1 MRKLQLKRFDKIF
14 TTREIALANLQ
25 KYENDYADGE
35 IMAAAYHSTTAKTDE
50 DIMYI
55 VGIFVNKDAVKHL
68 FTIDV
73 KALEDKITEITEYIE
88 KNLDF
93 VKKVEHSATTESQ
106 YTEQTADLYVAENN
120 LSDKTSTFQLKY
132 DALSPENLSVPVSI
146 GDITTKMK
154 CSDLKGKPISEILD
168 MIIFKT
174 IYPSVTRNPSASLN
188 VSSPLIT
195 PETEITLTSG
205 YTYGQAAVLFE
216 DGTRNYTANT
226 STNPTSVS
234 IKLGNTDIA
243 SLKQKPTNLGD
254 NTYALTVN
262 YGAGEVLLDSKGNKA
277 KTILGGTQTNP
288 HAAGSVTASATVNVS
303 LPVYYSVGN
312 ESDKS
317 LDLKK
322 WGGATWLQIQIKD
335 VTDSNKLTI
344 KVPTG
349 RTLAQV
355 AVLNPNKPAN
365 TEGSYDTNI
374 TSKMKKQTGTEKKHY
389 NNDYNV
395 YKSNNVTE
403 IGDFQYLIKI
413 S

>member
-14 TTREIALANLQ
+14 TTREIALANLH

-50 DIMYI
+50 DIMYV

-73 KALEDKITEITEYIE
+73 KALEENIEKITEYIE

-93 VKKVEHSATTESQ
+93 VKKVEHSATTENQ
-106 YTEQTADLYVAENN
+106 YTEQTADVYVAENN

-188 VSSPLIT
+188 VSSALIT

-216 DGTRNYTANT
+216 DGTRNFTANT

-234 IKLGNTDIA
+234 IKLGNTDIT
-243 SLKQKPTNLGD
+243 SLKQKPTNLGN
-254 NTYALTVN
+254 NTYVLTVN
-262 YGAGEVLLDSKGNKA
+262 YGAGEVLHDSKGNVA
-277 KTILGGTQTNP
+277 KTILNGTQSNP
-288 HAAGSVTASATVNVS
+288 HAAGSVTASASVNVS
-303 LPVYYSVGN
+303 LPVYYSVGT
-312 ESDKS
+312 ESDKA
-317 LDLKK
+317 LDLRN
-322 WGGATWLQIQIKD
+322 WGGATWMQIHIKD

-349 RTLAQV
+349 RTLTQV

-365 TEGSYDTNI
+365 AEGSYDTNI
-374 TSKMKKQTGTEKKHY
+374 TMIKQTGTEKHHY
-389 NNDYNV
+389 NDYNV
-395 YKSNNVTE
+395 YQSSKATE

>member
-14 TTREIALANLQ
+14 TTREIALANLH

-50 DIMYI
+50 DIMYV

-73 KALEDKITEITEYIE
+73 KALEENIEKITEYIE

-93 VKKVEHSATTESQ
+93 VKKVEHSATTENQ
-106 YTEQTADLYVAENN
+106 YTEQTADVYVAENN

-188 VSSPLIT
+188 VSSALIT

-216 DGTRNYTANT
+216 DGTRNFTANT

-234 IKLGNTDIA
+234 IKLGNTDIT
-243 SLKQKPTNLGD
+243 SLKQKPTNLGN
-254 NTYALTVN
+254 NTYVLTVN
-262 YGAGEVLLDSKGNKA
+262 YGAGEVLHDSKGNVA
-277 KTILGGTQTNP
+277 KTILNGTQSNP
-288 HAAGSVTASATVNVS
+288 HAAGSVTASASVNVS
-303 LPVYYSVGN
+303 LPVYYSVGT
-312 ESDKS
+312 ESDKA
-317 LDLKK
+317 LDLRN
-322 WGGATWLQIQIKD
+322 WGGATWMQIHIKD

-349 RTLAQV
+349 RTLTQV

-365 TEGSYDTNI
+365 AEGSYDTNI
-374 TSKMKKQTGTEKKHY
+374 TMIKQTGTEKHHY
-389 NNDYNV
+389 NDYNV
-395 YKSNNVTE
+395 YQSSKVTE

>member
-14 TTREIALANLQ
+14 TTREIALANLH

-35 IMAAAYHSTTAKTDE
+35 IMAAAYHSTSAKTDD

-73 KALEDKITEITEYIE
+73 KALEDNITKIIEYIE
-88 KNLDF
+88 NNLDF
-93 VKKVEHSATTESQ
+93 VKKVQHSATTKNQ
-106 YTEQTADLYVAENN
+106 YTKETADVYVAENN
-120 LSDKTSTFQLKY
+120 ISEKTSIFQLKY

-146 GDITTKMK
+146 GDITTNMT
-154 CSDLKGKPISEILD
+154 CHDLKGKPISEILD

-174 IYPSVTRNPSASLN
+174 IYPSVTREPRATLS
-188 VSSPLIT
+188 VSTGLTT
-195 PETEITLTSG
+195 PGTEITLTSG
-205 YTYGQAAVLFE
+205 YTNGQAAVLFE

-234 IKLGNTDIA
+234 IKLGNAPID
-243 SLKQKPTNLGD
+243 SLKQTPTVLGN
-254 NTYALTVN
+254 NTYVLTVN
-262 YGAGEVLLDSKGNKA
+262 YGAGNELLDSKGNKA
-277 KTILGGTQTNP
+277 KTILGSNQTNP
-288 HAAGSVTASATVNVS
+288 HAAGSVTASATVNIS

-312 ESDKS
+312 GADTALPLQS
-317 LDLKK
+317 
-322 WGGATWLQIQIKD
+322 WGGATWMQIHIKD

-344 KVPTG
+344 KVPKE
-349 RTLAQV
+349 RTLTQV

-365 TEGSYDTNI
+365 AEASYDTI
-374 TSKMKKQTGTEKKHY
+374 IKDKMIKQEGTEQHF

-395 YKSNNVTE
+395 YKSSNVTE
-403 IGDFQYLIKI
+403 IGEFQYLIKI
-413 S
+413 G

>member
-168 MIIFKT
+168 MMIFKT
-174 IYPSVTRNPSASLN
+174 IYPSVTREPSASLT
-188 VSSPLIT
+188 VSPALIT
-195 PETEITLTSG
+195 PDTEITLASG

-234 IKLGNTDIA
+234 IKLGGTDIT
-243 SLKQKPTNLGD
+243 SLKQKPTTLGN
-254 NTYALTVN
+254 NTYVLTVN
-262 YGAGEVLLDSKGNKA
+262 YGAGEVLHDSKGNVA
-277 KTILGGTQTNP
+277 KTILNGTQSNP
-288 HAAGSVTASATVNVS
+288 HAAGSVTASASVNVS
-303 LPVYYSVGN
+303 LPVYYSVGT
-312 ESDKS
+312 ESDKA
-317 LDLKK
+317 LDLKN
-322 WGGATWLQIQIKD
+322 WGGATWLQIHIKD

-349 RTLAQV
+349 RTLTQV

-365 TEGSYDTNI
+365 AEGSYDTNI
-374 TSKMKKQTGTEKKHY
+374 TSKMKQTGTDNHY
-389 NNDYNV
+389 NHDYNI
-395 YKSNNVTE
+395 YKSDNVTE

>member
-14 TTREIALANLQ
+14 TTREIALANLH

-50 DIMYI
+50 DIMYV

-73 KALEDKITEITEYIE
+73 KALEENIEKITEYIE

-106 YTEQTADLYVAENN
+106 YTEQTADVYVAENN

-174 IYPSVTRNPSASLN
+174 IYPSVTKEPSASLN
-188 VSSPLIT
+188 VSSTLIT

-234 IKLGNTDIA
+234 IKLGSTDIT
-243 SLKQKPTNLGD
+243 SLKQKPTNLGN
-254 NTYALTVN
+254 NTYVLTVN
-262 YGAGEVLLDSKGNKA
+262 YGAGEVLHDSKGNVA
-277 KTILGGTQTNP
+277 KTILNGTQSNP
-288 HAAGSVTASATVNVS
+288 HAAGSVTASASVNVS

-317 LDLKK
+317 LELRN
-322 WGGATWLQIQIKD
+322 WGGATWLQIHIKD

-365 TEGSYDTNI
+365 AEGSYDTNI
-374 TSKMKKQTGTEKKHY
+374 TSKMIKQTGTEKHY
-389 NNDYNV
+389 NHDYNV
-395 YKSNNVTE
+395 FKSNNVTE

>member
-14 TTREIALANLQ
+14 TTREIALANLH

-35 IMAAAYHSTTAKTDE
+35 IMAAAYHSTSSKTDD

-55 VGIFVNKDAVKHL
+55 VGIFVKKDAVKHL

-73 KALEDKITEITEYIE
+73 KELEDNITKIIEYIE
-88 KNLDF
+88 NNLDF
-93 VKKVEHSATTESQ
+93 VKKVEHSATTENQ
-106 YTEQTADLYVAENN
+106 YTEQTADVYVAENN
-120 LSDKTSTFQLKY
+120 LSDKTSIFQLKY

-188 VSSPLIT
+188 VSSTLIT

-234 IKLGNTDIA
+234 IKLGNTDIT

-254 NTYALTVN
+254 NKYVLTVN
-262 YGAGEVLLDSKGNKA
+262 YGAGEVLHDSKGNVA
-277 KTILGGTQTNP
+277 KTILNGTQSNP
-288 HAAGSVTASATVNVS
+288 HAAGSVTASVTVNVS

-317 LDLKK
+317 LELRK
-322 WGGATWLQIQIKD
+322 WGSATWLQIHIKD

-349 RTLAQV
+349 RNLAQV

-365 TEGSYDTNI
+365 AEGSYDTNI
-374 TSKMKKQTGTEKKHY
+374 TAKMKKQTGTEQHYKH
-389 NNDYNV
+389 DYNV
-395 YKSNNVTE
+395 YKSSNVTE

>member
-1 MRKLQLKRFDKIF
+1 MRQLQLKRFNTIF
-14 TTREIALANLQ
+14 KSRKTALANL
-25 KYENDYADGE
+25 ENSKTQYSDGE
-35 IMAAAYHSTTAKTDE
+35 MVLAAYYSSSAKTADS
-50 DIMYI
+50 IMYI
-55 VGIFVNKDAVKHL
+55 VGIYVDKDNKKKL

-73 KALEDKITEITEYIE
+73 KALEENIE

-106 YTEQTADLYVAENN
+106 YTEQTADVYVAENN

-168 MIIFKT
+168 MMIFKT

-188 VSSPLIT
+188 VSSALIT

-205 YTYGQAAVLFE
+205 YTHGQAAVLFE

-234 IKLGNTDIA
+234 IKLGNTDITL
-243 SLKQKPTNLGD
+243 LKQKPTNLGN
-254 NTYALTVN
+254 NTYVLTVN
-262 YGAGEVLLDSKGNKA
+262 YGAGDELHDSKGNVA
-277 KTILGGTQTNP
+277 KTILNGTQSNP

-312 ESDKS
+312 ESDQS
-317 LDLKK
+317 LQLQK
-322 WGGATWLQIQIKD
+322 WGGATWLQIHIKD

-349 RTLAQV
+349 RNLEQV
-355 AVLNPNKPAN
+355 AILNPNKPAN
-365 TEGSYDTNI
+365 AEGSYDTNI
-374 TSKMKKQTGTEKKHY
+374 TAKMKKQTGTEKHY

-395 YKSNNVTE
+395 YKSENVTE

>member
-174 IYPSVTRNPSASLN
+174 IYPSVTREPSASLKL
-188 VSSPLIT
+188 SSALIT

-216 DGTRNYTANT
+216 DGTRNFTANT

-234 IKLGNTDIA
+234 IKLGNTDIT
-243 SLKQKPTNLGD
+243 SLKQKPTNLGN
-254 NTYALTVN
+254 NTYVLTVN
-262 YGAGEVLLDSKGNKA
+262 YGAGEVLHDSKGNVA
-277 KTILGGTQTNP
+277 KTILNGTQSNP
-288 HAAGSVTASATVNVS
+288 HAAGSVTASASVNVS
-303 LPVYYSVGN
+303 LPVYYSVGT
-312 ESDKS
+312 ESDKA
-317 LDLKK
+317 LDLRN
-322 WGGATWLQIQIKD
+322 WGGATWMQIHIKD

-349 RTLAQV
+349 RTLTQV

-365 TEGSYDTNI
+365 AEGSYDTNI
-374 TSKMKKQTGTEKKHY
+374 TSKMIKQTGAETHY
-389 NNDYNV
+389 NHDYNV

>member
-174 IYPSVTRNPSASLN
+174 IYPSVTREPSASLT
-188 VSSPLIT
+188 VSPALIT
-195 PETEITLTSG
+195 PDTEITLASG

-234 IKLGNTDIA
+234 IKLGGTDIA
-243 SLKQKPTNLGD
+243 SLKQKPTTLGN
-254 NTYALTVN
+254 NTYVLTVN
-262 YGAGEVLLDSKGNKA
+262 YGAGEVLHDSKGNVA
-277 KTILGGTQTNP
+277 TTILGGTQSNP
-288 HAAGSVTASATVNVS
+288 HAAGSVTASASVNVS
-303 LPVYYSVGN
+303 LPVYYSVGT
-312 ESDKS
+312 ESDKA
-317 LDLKK
+317 LDLRN
-322 WGGATWLQIQIKD
+322 WGGATWLQIHIKD

-349 RTLAQV
+349 RNLAQV

-365 TEGSYDTNI
+365 AEGSYDTNI
-374 TSKMKKQTGTEKKHY
+374 TSKMIKQTGTEKHH

-395 YKSNNVTE
+395 YKSDNVTE